1 MRTRPPSA
9 GQGERPRKEPA
20 LPTACSN
27 TCSPRTAEKHIPVGE
42 ATQSVIFC
50 DSSLANCP
58 LLATHSHT
66 HTQLK
71 MRNSFKQAGKGG
83 RVSRQVLY
91 VCVVAMVR
99 AVPRKPRFIYS
110 RAGSVW
116 WRFGH
121 TKRDASLEGERGERQ
136 VGGLFLPLVFSV
148 SARQLTTSLLLCS
161 VPHL

>member
-1 MRTRPPSA
+1 MRSLGWAHIQYDWCPHKKRRFEHQDARRAGHVRTRPPSA

-66 HTQLK
+66 HTHNWRWEILLSK
-71 MRNSFKQAGKGG
+71 RKGRKGVKAGF
-83 RVSRQVLY
+83 
-91 VCVVAMVR
+91 VCVRGCDGKSSSQKATFYLFTSWVSLVA
-99 AVPRKPRFIYS
+99 FWTYQ
-110 RAGSVW
+110 
-116 WRFGH
+116 
-121 TKRDASLEGERGERQ
+121 EGR
-136 VGGLFLPLVFSV
+136 
-148 SARQLTTSLLLCS
+148 
-161 VPHL
+161 